1 MIYMLQESSV
11 TYLVGDKKVSTHP
24 LAPYDAQLC
33 EFLNDLSTELRSC
46 TEVVEYPD
54 IMTFAFWCRR
64 ANIVKY
70 KEAFEDGRTRLG
82 LGLVFHITPSN
93 VPVSFAYSFAF
104 GLLSGNANIV
114 RVPSKPFPQTDFICS
129 AVKRTLDNDKYN
141 EIKAMTA
148 FVKYEQDDGING
160 MFSANCNARIIWGGD
175 VAIRNIR
182 KLPIQ
187 ERCVDIAFADRYSF
201 CIIDSQSVLE
211 LDDAGLEQL
220 ANGFY
225 NDTYLM
231 DQNACSS
238 PHLIV
243 WQGERI
249 EIAKEKFW
257 SAIYSTVSEKYN
269 LAEVNAVDK
278 YTLLCKDAIEL
289 DNVGSFNNHHN
300 FIYRV
305 GINELPD
312 NTDELRGKCGY
323 FYEYDA
329 SDIRDI
335 AHIINPKYQTLTYF
349 GVDRSLLLDFVVK
362 NRLSGIDRIVP
373 VGRSLDIEVIWDGF
387 DIVKGL
393 SRIIDVK

>member
-1 MIYMLQESSV
+1 MIHMLKEENI
-11 TYLVGDKKVSTHP
+11 TYLVGRKTVSTSP
-24 LAPYDAQLC
+24 LVPYDQLIC
-33 EFLNDLSTELRSC
+33 EFLSSLSTELRSHR
-46 TEVVEYPD
+46 EVSAYPD
-54 IMTFAFWCRR
+54 IMTFAFWCRK
-64 ANIVKY
+64 ANITRLKSD
-70 KEAFEDGRTRLG
+70 FEDGKTRLG

-114 RVPSKPFPQTDFICS
+114 RVPSKPFLQTDIICS
-129 AVKRTLDNDKYN
+129 AIKRTLDNDKYS
-141 EIKAMTA
+141 EIKSMTA
-148 FVKYEQDDGING
+148 FVKYEQDDEING
-160 MFSANCNARIIWGGD
+160 MFSANCNARIIWGGN
-175 VAIRNIR
+175 VAIKSIR
-182 KLPIQ
+182 RLPIQ

-201 CIIDSQSVLE
+201 CIIDSQSLLE
-211 LDDAGLEQL
+211 LNDAGLEQL
-220 ANGFY
+220 AEGFY

-243 WQGERI
+243 WLGEEI

-269 LAEVNAVDK
+269 LEEVNAVDK
-278 YTLLCKDAIEL
+278 YTLLCKNSIEL
-289 DNVGSFNNHHN
+289 NNISSFSNHNN
-300 FIYRV
+300 FIYRIS
-305 GINELPD
+305 INELPD

-329 SDIRDI
+329 SGISNI

-349 GVDRSLLLDFVVK
+349 GVDRLRLLDFVVE
-362 NRLSGIDRIVP
+362 NRLTGIDRIVP
-373 VGRSLDIEVIWDGF
+373 VGRSLDIDVIWDGF
-387 DIVKGL
+387 DIVGSL